1 MCVKLVLTA
10 VLLAAVLGLSC
21 GDDNPTAPSP
31 APSQPPPT
39 APPPVPDV
47 SNLLGVWN
55 LAVRVSD
62 VGGEGCIADTMR
74 SQIGVP
80 ERYSLSI
87 TQADQGK
94 VEVTIRSA
102 SGDYACTSSAF
113 VDTDGNGFTTHRLS
127 GPYRCE
133 QLYLNF
139 RCTDGTEHR
148 ISSYE
153 GDIAGHLSGSEMS
166 GTWDAAWFDWFEG
179 VFSGSVAETKTEF
192 TGTR

>member
-1 MCVKLVLTA
+1 MCVKLVLST
-10 VLLAAVLGLSC
+10 VLLAAVLGLAC
-21 GDDNPTAPSP
+21 GDDNPAAPSP
-31 APSQPPPT
+31 VPSPPPST

-55 LAVRVSD
+55 LMVRVSD

-87 TQADQGK
+87 TQNDK
-94 VEVTIRSA
+94 VEVTLRSS
-102 SGDYACTSSAF
+102 SGDYACTFRAVPDS
-113 VDTDGNGFTTHRLS
+113 DGNGFTTYGQS
-127 GPYRCE
+127 GTYKCE
-133 QLYLNF
+133 HLYLNF

-148 ISSYE
+148 IGSYGE
-153 GDIAGHLSGSEMS
+153 DIAGHLSGSEMS
-166 GTWDAAWFDWFEG
+166 GTWDAAWFEDDL
-179 VFSGSVAETKTEF
+179 FSGTVAEMKTEF